1 MAEHESQIQYFIR
14 KLEKNDGSCLKL
26 KQCYMGDVGC
36 VVWDAAI
43 ALAKYLETKQFIDTS
58 KDLNAWAGKKVVELG
73 AGTGAVGLMA
83 ATLGAHVFV
92 TDLEELGTL
101 LNLNIQ
107 ENLDLVNKGSI
118 TAKVLKWGEDVSDFM
133 PHPHYI
139 LMADCIYYEQ
149 SVVPLVETLKLLAGP
164 ETCIICCYEQRTEGI
179 NPKIE
184 ERFFEFLKQSFSIE
198 EIPLDQQDPDF
209 SCPEIHILHIRKKLE

>member
-1 MAEHESQIQYFIR
+1 
-14 KLEKNDGSCLKL
+14 
-26 KQCYMGDVGC
+26 
-36 VVWDAAI
+36 
-43 ALAKYLETKQFIDTS
+43 
-58 KDLNAWAGKKVVELG
+58 
-73 AGTGAVGLMA
+73 
-83 ATLGAHVFV
+83 AHVFV
-92 TDLEELGTL
+92 SDLEELVTL

-184 ERFFEFLKQSFSIE
+184 KRFFE
-198 EIPLDQQDPDF
+198 
-209 SCPEIHILHIRKKLE
+209 